1 MYEPQDKHN
10 SDMRM
15 KRGMEILQSNG
26 KSITENEDGSFSVPS
41 QMQTS
46 IVYDGLV
53 QFGFVPVLIL
63 KPER

>member
-1 MYEPQDKHN
+1 
-10 SDMRM
+10 M